1 LAAEVAIC
9 GAGIAGISTAYH
21 LAVARGLTDVVLIDE
36 RPPLS
41 LTSDKSTE
49 CYRNWWPG
57 PGDAMVAMTNRSI
70 DILESLARA
79 HGDPFNLTRRG
90 YLFASADPAR
100 IAEFR
105 NQGEE
110 ASQLGAGPLREHRG
124 APDDPPYVPAPAVGF
139 EGQPT
144 GADLITDSALIRKHF
159 PYLSET
165 TVGILHAR
173 RAGWFGAQQ
182 LGQLMLQMA
191 RSAGVR
197 IVTGTLDGVEQRNG
211 RIQAVRF
218 QTGQGPTR
226 VAVRHFVNAAGPH
239 LKRVGQMVGVELPVF
254 SELHAKVS
262 FSDRLGAFPRS
273 APLLIWTDPQ
283 RLPWEDS
290 ERQLLEREPPSR
302 HLLEEFP
309 SGVHGRP
316 DGPADSPV
324 VLILWTYHTDP
335 VEPKFPLQFD
345 PQHAEIG
352 LRGMATMVPK
362 LGAYFN
368 APPKPFVDG
377 GYYTKTRE
385 NRPLVGPMPVEG
397 SWVIG
402 ALSGYGLMA
411 SPACGELL
419 ATQLAGGEP
428 PGYTRWFRL
437 DRYADPEY
445 QAILANWGRSGQ
457 L

>member
-1 LAAEVAIC
+1 MGAEVAIC

-21 LAVARGLTDVVLIDE
+21 LAVAHGLSDVVLIDE

-57 PGDAMVAMTNRSI
+57 PGDAMVAMMNRSI
-70 DILESLARA
+70 DILETLARA
-79 HGDPFNLTRRG
+79 RGDPFNLTRRG

-100 IAEFR
+100 IEVFR
-105 NQGEE
+105 AQGEE
-110 ASQLGAGPLREHRG
+110 AAELGAGPLREHRG
-124 APDDPPYVPAPAVGF
+124 RPIDQPYVPAQTAGF

-144 GADLITDSALIRKHF
+144 GADLITDPALIGQHF
-159 PYLSET
+159 PYLSEA
-165 TVGILHAR
+165 TVAVLHAR

-182 LGQLMLQMA
+182 LGQLMLETA
-191 RSAGVR
+191 RSAGIR
-197 IVTGTLDGVEQRNG
+197 FMTGTVDQVELRDGRVE
-211 RIQAVRF
+211 AVRL
-218 QTGQGPTR
+218 QTAQDPIR
-226 VAVRHFVNAAGPH
+226 LAVRHFVNAAGPH
-239 LKRVGQMVGVELPVF
+239 LKRVGRLLGIELPVY
-254 SELHAKVS
+254 SEMHAKVA
-262 FSDRLGAFPRS
+262 FSDRLAAFPRS

-283 RLPWEDS
+283 RLPWEDR
-290 ERQLLEREPPSR
+290 ERQLLEGDPASH
-302 HLLEEFP
+302 HLLVEFP
-309 SGVHGRP
+309 RGVHGRP

-324 VLILWTYHTDP
+324 VLLLWTYHTDP

-345 PQHAEIG
+345 PQQAEIG
-352 LRGMATMVPK
+352 LRGRATMVPK
-362 LGAYFN
+362 LRGYFN
-368 APPKPFVDG
+368 SPPKPFIDG

-385 NRPLVGPMPVEG
+385 NRPLIGPLPVEG

-419 ATQLAGGEP
+419 ATQIAGGEL
-428 PGYTRWFRL
+428 PGYARWFRL

-445 QAILANWGRSGQ
+445 QAMLANWGRSGQ